1 MMKTKIMVIMMAI
14 VTMVIMLIAA
24 DLPSSLS
31 GETNWWQI
39 LGRGSYKYYHYKREL
54 YFIWFSFIKVSTFSF
69 ITMFLK
75 QLTQS

>member
-1 MMKTKIMVIMMAI
+1 MMAMVTTVIMV
-14 VTMVIMLIAA
+14 IAA

-54 YFIWFSFIKVSTFSF
+54 YFVWFSFIKVSTF
-69 ITMFLK
+69 
-75 QLTQS
+75 

>member
-1 MMKTKIMVIMMAI
+1 MIDDDVANKNDGGGDNGDNGDNG
-14 VTMVIMLIAA
+14 

-69 ITMFLK
+69 MMMFLQ